1 MHAQPSIH
9 SLSAELELIL
19 ASPQLAPR
27 PSPQAEPPGAS
38 PRLCCC
44 HIPTLI
50 SLMQRNQCWNMAATK
65 SGASWGLAKM
75 SSSSALSE

>member
-19 ASPQLAPR
+19 ASPQLAP
-27 PSPQAEPPGAS
+27 G
-38 PRLCCC
+38 C

-65 SGASWGLAKM
+65 PGASPRGLGLGA
-75 SSSSALSE
+75 SPRGLGLGAS